1 MKKFIGILVLCQFFS
16 NIVFAG
22 EKILKVKAIILHSFA
37 SVPMPTIWFVI
48 LYFLVKSN
56 FWKKFFLHL
65 GIIFLL
71 LSSLPVVS
79 TYIGKFFYND
89 YYRISNHHKKPA
101 YVLIPTA
108 GIWYDGYEKFHPT
121 YDSITRTQYGKK
133 LSDQFSIPMILS
145 GGGINKIK
153 EASLIS
159 KFFDYDFYLIETESR
174 NTFEMAKNLKKFI
187 KISDGPLLLAT
198 KPMHNR
204 RTILALKKQNFD
216 VLIPDTYLQNKKISY
231 SVIPSFRGITDFNEI
246 IYETLGIIWYYVS
259 GKI

>member
-1 MKKFIGILVLCQFFS
+1 M
-16 NIVFAG
+16 
-22 EKILKVKAIILHSFA
+22 
-37 SVPMPTIWFVI
+37 
-48 LYFLVKSN
+48 
-56 FWKKFFLHL
+56 
-65 GIIFLL
+65 
-71 LSSLPVVS
+71 
-79 TYIGKFFYND
+79 
-89 YYRISNHHKKPA
+89 
-101 YVLIPTA
+101 IPTA

-159 KFFDYDFYLIETESR
+159 KFFDYNFYLIETESR

-198 KPMHNR
+198 KPLHNR

-216 VLIPDTYLQNKKISY
+216 VLIPDVYLKNKKISY
-231 SVIPSFRGITDFNEI
+231 SVIPSIRGIKSFNEI
-246 IYETLGIIWYYVS
+246 IYESLGIIWYYFT